1 MLSISLLG
9 APQIK
14 LDGKEISLTRRK
26 SRALIYYLAAHDKPI
41 TRDHLLSIF
50 WIDLDRASAQQ
61 TLRTTLHGLRKALG
75 DSLIVD
81 DDKLSLA
88 TDSQIDVRLFESSI
102 QPRTSNFKL
111 QISNFQLPITN
122 YQSLNLYQGDFLSDF
137 SLPASPAFDDWVAV
151 QREHYRRLAVR
162 GFTALA
168 KQHEAEKNYREAI
181 DALSRALSFDPL
193 QEDLQRDCIRL
204 QYLAGDR
211 AGAIRRYDSLR
222 KLLDKEMGLPPMAET
237 RAVYDSII
245 KDELKIPNPK
255 TPKSQTSKKQTPNS
269 KELSAIRIPKS
280 ATEKSLTTQPPNH
293 PTAIPFT
300 GRAAELQQLQRAEP
314 RRLILIEGE
323 AGIGKTRLVEEFI
336 RESNSL
342 ALIGG
347 ARELESSLPYQPI
360 IEALRTI
367 PATSCGTILSSLS
380 LIWREEIS
388 RIVPEIFSGAV
399 QRSASPADES
409 RLWESVNQL
418 LIALAKQNPIL
429 VFIDDLH
436 WADQST
442 LALIGYLTRQTSA
455 PIRLIAT
462 TRAAASRSALGVLI
476 QSLTRENRLIRIM
489 PARLSSHEV
498 TQVAQRL
505 SPQFTHPL
513 AAWLTRLSEGNP
525 YILAELVREAREQK
539 ILQFNGVLNLDA
551 LSQNLVPQTIYSL
564 IAARLAR
571 LSDSARRVMD
581 AAVAV
586 GREFD
591 FEIVARAAAL
601 SETAALD
608 ALDELRAA
616 TFVRPR
622 ADDSTGRLYIFDH
635 TLSMEVAY
643 REVGE
648 MRHRI
653 LHRRVAESL
662 EAIHGDRIDSFAGLI
677 ASHFVE
683 GNAVDR
689 AAPFALRAAQHA
701 ASLAAWKEAI
711 TFYEQALSVIRDPRK
726 QLEIYL
732 ALGNAQMNGGSVS
745 MSSESFRSALALA
758 QHLNDA
764 AQESAARPL
773 LEQSL
778 LLQGRYA
785 EVIALAQLTDSVES
799 EMYWGIALS
808 LEGADLIGA
817 DEHLQ
822 KAETLLASADR
833 APRSTLA
840 QIRFERGN
848 VAAQQG
854 SLTRAVEIYKNALAT
869 AEESSEAW
877 AQQILALN
885 NIAYH
890 LHLLNDSSA
899 SDYAERGLKLARER
913 GALFQQTYL
922 LSTLGEIAL
931 AQNDLHRAQIFF
943 DEGLLMATQL
953 SIPERIAGLT
963 ANLGLVAAKRGET
976 SVAIHR
982 LSTAL
987 AQADSLHANHLAA
1000 QIRIWLAPLLP
1011 RDEAQMR
1018 LNEARAIAESGGRKR
1033 LLEEIEKLEVGS

>member
-1 MLSISLLG
+1 MPSPIRYTSPVLSISLLG

-14 LDGKEISLTRRK
+14 LNGKEITLTRRK

-88 TDSQIDVRLFESSI
+88 TDSQIDVRVFGQLAISH
-102 QPRTSNFKL
+102 QPSAKL
-111 QISNFQLPITN
+111 NLQSLISNLH
-122 YQSLNLYQGDFLSDF
+122 LYNGDFLESF
-137 SLPASPAFDDWVAV
+137 SLPDSPAFDDWVAV

-222 KLLDKEMGLPPMAET
+222 KLLDKEMGVPPMAET
-237 RAVYDSII
+237 RKLYDSII
-245 KDELKIPNPK
+245 SDDLKINDQRLKIAPHQQ
-255 TPKSQTSKKQTPNS
+255 QTSIFNLQ
-269 KELSAIRIPKS
+269 
-280 ATEKSLTTQPPNH
+280 SL
-293 PTAIPFT
+293 PFT
-300 GRAAELQQLQRAEP
+300 GRTAELQQLQRAEP
-314 RRLILIEGE
+314 RRLILVEGE

-336 RESNSL
+336 RQSKSL
-342 ALIGG
+342 ALIG
-347 ARELESSLPYQPI
+347 ASRELESSLPYQPI
-360 IEALRTI
+360 IEALRTL
-367 PATSCGTILSSLS
+367 PANLYETILSSMF
-380 LIWREEIS
+380 LIWREELS
-388 RIVPEIFSGAV
+388 RLLPERNVGASLALA
-399 QRSASPADES
+399 QTPADES

-418 LIALAKQNPIL
+418 LIALAKQNPIT

-455 PIRLIAT
+455 PIRLIAA
-462 TRAAASRSALGVLI
+462 TRAAAPRSALGVLI
-476 QSLTRENRLIRIM
+476 QSLTRENRIIRIT
-489 PARLSSHEV
+489 PAPLSSDEV

-505 SPQFTHPL
+505 SRQFTHPL

-525 YILAELVREAREQK
+525 YILAELVREARQQNV
-539 ILQFNGVLNLDA
+539 LRYDGVVNLDA
-551 LSQNLVPQTIYSL
+551 LSQNFLPQTIYSL

-616 TFVRPR
+616 TFIRPR

-648 MRHRI
+648 MRHRL

-689 AAPFALRAAQHA
+689 AAPYALRAAQHA
-701 ASLAAWKEAI
+701 TSLAAWKEAI

-745 MSSESFRSALALA
+745 TSSESFRSALALA

-785 EVIALAQLTDSVES
+785 EVIALAQLTDSIES

-822 KAETLLASADR
+822 KAETLLASADH
-833 APRSTLA
+833 APRSTLS

-854 SLTRAVEIYKNALAT
+854 DLTRAVEIYKNALAT
-869 AEESSEAW
+869 AEESDEAW

-890 LHLLNDSSA
+890 LHLLNDSGA
-899 SDYAERGLKLARER
+899 SDYAARGLKLAREH

-931 AQNDLHRAQIFF
+931 AQNDLDRAQKFF

-1011 RDEAQMR
+1011 RDEAKLR

-1033 LLEEIEKLEVGS
+1033 LLEEIEKLENPKSHTTF

>member
-14 LDGKEISLTRRK
+14 LNGKEITLTRRK

-61 TLRTTLHGLRKALG
+61 TLRTTLHGLRKSLG
-75 DSLIVD
+75 DSLVVD

-88 TDSQIDVRLFESSI
+88 TDSQIDTRLFEQLAIRYPPSANPQS
-102 QPRTSNFKL
+102 L
-111 QISNFQLPITN
+111 ISNLH
-122 YQSLNLYQGDFLSDF
+122 LYNGDFLSDF
-137 SLPASPAFDDWVAV
+137 SLPDSPAFDDWVAV

-168 KQHEAEKNYREAI
+168 KQHEAQKNYREAI
-181 DALSRALSFDPL
+181 DALSHALSFDPL

-211 AGAIRRYDSLR
+211 AGAIRRYDTLR
-222 KLLDKEMGLPPMAET
+222 KLLDKEMGVPPMAET
-237 RAVYDSII
+237 RRLYDSII
-245 KDELKIPNPK
+245 SDDLKINDQRLKIAPH
-255 TPKSQTSKKQTPNS
+255 QQQTPIFN
-269 KELSAIRIPKS
+269 LQ
-280 ATEKSLTTQPPNH
+280 SL
-293 PTAIPFT
+293 PFT
-300 GRAAELQQLQRAEP
+300 GRAAELQQLQDAEP
-314 RRLILIEGE
+314 RRLILVEGE

-336 RESNSL
+336 RQSKSL

-360 IEALRTI
+360 IEALRTL
-367 PATSCGTILSSLS
+367 PANLYETILSSMF

-388 RIVPEIFSGAV
+388 RIVPEIFPGSP
-399 QRSASPADES
+399 QRGVTPADES

-418 LIALAKQNPIL
+418 LIALAKQNPITL
-429 VFIDDLH
+429 FIDDLH

-455 PIRLIAT
+455 PIRLIAA
-462 TRAAASRSALGVLI
+462 TRAAAPRSALGVLI

-489 PARLSSHEV
+489 PARLSSDEV

-505 SPQFTHPL
+505 SRQFTHPL
-513 AAWLTRLSEGNP
+513 AAWLARLSEGNP
-525 YILAELVREAREQK
+525 YILAELVREAREQNV
-539 ILQFNGVLNLDA
+539 LRYDGVVNLDA
-551 LSQNLVPQTIYSL
+551 LSRNFLPQTIYSL

-616 TFVRPR
+616 TFIRPR

-689 AAPFALRAAQHA
+689 AAPYALRAAQHA
-701 ASLAAWKEAI
+701 TSLAAWKEAI

-745 MSSESFRSALALA
+745 TSSESFRSALALA

-785 EVIALAQLTDSVES
+785 EVIALAQLTDSIES

-822 KAETLLASADR
+822 KAETLLASADH

-854 SLTRAVEIYKNALAT
+854 DLTRAVEIYKNALAT

-890 LHLLNDSSA
+890 LHLLNDSGA
-899 SDYAERGLKLARER
+899 SNYAERGLKLARER

-931 AQNDLHRAQIFF
+931 AQNDLDRAQKFF

-987 AQADSLHANHLAA
+987 AQADSLHTHHLAA
-1000 QIRIWLAPLLP
+1000 QIRIWLVPLLP
-1011 RDEAQMR
+1011 RDEAKMR
-1018 LNEARAIAESGGRKR
+1018 LNEAKAIAESGGRKR
-1033 LLEEIEKLEVGS
+1033 LLEEIEALEKTTKN

>member
-14 LDGKEISLTRRK
+14 LNGKEITLTRRK

-61 TLRTTLHGLRKALG
+61 TLRTTLHGLRKAFG

-88 TDSQIDVRLFESSI
+88 ADSQIDTRTFE
-102 QPRTSNFKL
+102 
-111 QISNFQLPITN
+111 QLAVSHQQSANP
-122 YQSLNLYQGDFLSDF
+122 QSLIPALQLYQGDFLESF
-137 SLPASPAFDDWVAV
+137 SLPDSPAFDDWVAV

-181 DALSRALSFDPL
+181 DALSRALAFDPL

-211 AGAIRRYDSLR
+211 AGAIRRYDHFR
-222 KLLDKEMGLPPMAET
+222 KLLDEEMGVPPMAET
-237 RAVYDSII
+237 RKLYDSII
-245 KDELKIPNPK
+245 RDETEIGDWSL
-255 TPKSQTSKKQTPNS
+255 
-269 KELSAIRIPKS
+269 EIRSHQIQSPI
-280 ATEKSLTTQPPNH
+280 TNLQSL
-293 PTAIPFT
+293 PFT
-300 GRAAELQQLQRAEP
+300 GRAAELQQLQHAEP

-336 RESNSL
+336 RGCNAL
-342 ALIGG
+342 ALVGG

-360 IEALRTI
+360 IEALRTL
-367 PATSCGTILSSLS
+367 PATSCDTLSPSVP

-388 RIVPEIFSGAV
+388 RIVPEIFPGAI
-399 QRSASPADES
+399 QRGVTPADES

-418 LIALAKQNPIL
+418 LIALAKQSPIIL
-429 VFIDDLH
+429 FIDDLH

-442 LALIGYLTRQTSA
+442 LALLGYLTRQTSA
-455 PIRLIAT
+455 PIRLIAA

-476 QSLTRENRLIRIM
+476 QSLTRENRITRIA
-489 PARLSSHEV
+489 PAHLSSDDIVYIARH
-498 TQVAQRL
+498 L

-513 AAWLTRLSEGNP
+513 ADWLTRLSEGNP

-539 ILQFNGVLNLDA
+539 ILQPDGVVNLDA
-551 LSQNLVPQTIYSL
+551 LTQNLVPQSIYDL

-571 LSDSARRVMD
+571 LSDPARRVMD

-648 MRHRI
+648 MRHRL

-662 EAIHGDRIDSFAGLI
+662 EAIRGDRIDSFAGLI
-677 ASHFVE
+677 ASHFTE
-683 GNAVDR
+683 GDAPDR
-689 AAPFALRAAQHA
+689 AALYALRAAQHA

-711 TFYEQALSVIRDPRK
+711 TFYEQALSAIYDSRQRA
-726 QLEIYL
+726 EIYL
-732 ALGNAQMNGGSVS
+732 GLGNAQFTSGSAAQAA
-745 MSSESFRSALALA
+745 ESFRAALTLA
-758 QHLNDA
+758 QSLNDA
-764 AQESAARPL
+764 ARESAARQML
-773 LEQSL
+773 GQAL
-778 LLQGRYA
+778 LLQGRFA
-785 EVIALAQLTDSVES
+785 EAIALAQSSVSVES
-799 EMYWGIALS
+799 EMLWGIALS

-822 KAETLLASADR
+822 KAEALWTDR

-840 QIRFERGN
+840 QIRFERGS

-854 SLTRAVEIYKNALAT
+854 DLTRAVELYRHALAT
-869 AEESSEAW
+869 AEESDEAW

-890 LHLLNDSSA
+890 LHLLNDSNA
-899 SDYAERGLKLARER
+899 SDYAARGLKLARER

-922 LSTLGEIAL
+922 LSTSGEIAL
-931 AQNDLHRAQIFF
+931 AQNDLDRAQKFF
-943 DEGLLMATQL
+943 DEGLLMAEQF

-987 AQADSLHANHLAA
+987 AQADSLHTRHLAA
-1000 QIRIWLAPLLP
+1000 QIRLWLAPLLP
-1011 RDEAQMR
+1011 RDEARLR

-1033 LLEEIEKLEVGS
+1033 LLEQIEALEQTTKGRPLRSP

>member
-1 MLSISLLG
+1 
-9 APQIK
+9 
-14 LDGKEISLTRRK
+14 TR
-26 SRALIYYLAAHDKPI
+26 A
-41 TRDHLLSIF
+41 HLLSIF

-88 TDSQIDVRLFESSI
+88 TDSQIDVRALEANYQLLITNPQS
-102 QPRTSNFKL
+102 L
-111 QISNFQLPITN
+111 ISN
-122 YQSLNLYQGDFLSDF
+122 LYLYTGDFLESF
-137 SLPASPAFDDWVAV
+137 SLPDSPAFDDWVTV

-181 DALSRALSFDPL
+181 DALSRALAFDPL

-211 AGAIRRYDSLR
+211 AGAIRRYDSFR
-222 KLLDKEMGLPPMAET
+222 KLLDEEMGVPPMAET
-237 RAVYDSII
+237 RKLYDSII
-245 KDELKIPNPK
+245 KDDSEIPNPK
-255 TPKSQTSKKQTPNS
+255 NPKSQTSKKQTPNS

-280 ATEKSLTTQPPNH
+280 AIEKSLTTQLPNHLTTQPPNR
-293 PTAIPFT
+293 PTTQPSNNPTTLPFT
-300 GRAAELQQLQRAEP
+300 GRAAELQQLQEAEP

-336 RESNSL
+336 RGSNSL

-360 IEALRTI
+360 IEALRTL
-367 PATSCGTILSSLS
+367 PATSCDTLSSS
-380 LIWREEIS
+380 IPLIWREEIS
-388 RIVPEIFSGAV
+388 RIVPEIFPGAP
-399 QRSASPADES
+399 QRGVTPADES

-429 VFIDDLH
+429 LFIDDLH

-455 PIRLIAT
+455 PIRLIAA

-489 PARLSSHEV
+489 PARLLSDEV
-498 TQVAQRL
+498 RQVAQRL
-505 SPQFTHPL
+505 SPKFTHPL

-525 YILAELVREAREQK
+525 YILAELVREARQQK

-551 LSQNLVPQTIYSL
+551 LSRNLVPQTIYSL

-571 LSDSARRVMD
+571 LSDSARRVLD

-648 MRHRI
+648 MRHRL

-677 ASHFVE
+677 ASHFIE
-683 GNAVDR
+683 GNAPDR
-689 AAPFALRAAQHA
+689 AAPYCLRAAQHA

-711 TFYEQALSVIRDPRK
+711 TFYECALQTITDKRK
-726 QLEIYL
+726 QIEIYL
-732 ALGNAQMNGGSVS
+732 ALGNAQFTGGSAAQA
-745 MSSESFRSALALA
+745 SESFRVALTSAQSLE
-758 QHLNDA
+758 DA
-764 AQESAARPL
+764 ARASAARQML
-773 LEQSL
+773 GQAL

-785 EVIALAQLTDSVES
+785 EAIALAQPSDSVES
-799 EMYWGIALS
+799 EMLWGIALS

-822 KAETLLASADR
+822 KAEALHASADR

-840 QIRFERGN
+840 QIRFERGS

-854 SLTRAVEIYKNALAT
+854 DLTRAVEIYKNALAT
-869 AEESSEAW
+869 AEESDEAW

-899 SDYAERGLKLARER
+899 SDYAARGLKLARER

-922 LSTLGEIAL
+922 LSTSGEIAL
-931 AQNDLHRAQIFF
+931 AQNDLDRAQKFF
-943 DEGLLMATQL
+943 DEGLLMAEQF

-987 AQADSLHANHLAA
+987 ARADSLHTHHLAA
-1000 QIRIWLAPLLP
+1000 QIRLWLVPLLP
-1011 RDEAQMR
+1011 RDEARLR
-1018 LNEARAIAESGGRKR
+1018 LNEAKAIAESGGRKK
-1033 LLEEIEKLEVGS
+1033 LLEEIEELENPKSQ

>member
-1 MLSISLLG
+1 MSVLFIQLLG
-9 APQIK
+9 AAQIK
-14 LDGKEISLTRRK
+14 LNGKEITLTRRK
-26 SRALIYYLAAHDKPI
+26 SRALVYYLAAHDKPI

-61 TLRTTLHGLRKALG
+61 TLRTTLHGLRKSLG

-88 TDSQIDVRLFESSI
+88 NDSQIDVRILES
-102 QPRTSNFKL
+102 NY
-111 QISNFQLPITN
+111 QLPITN
-122 YQSLNLYQGDFLSDF
+122 LQPSILNLYQGDFLESF
-137 SLPASPAFDDWVAV
+137 SLPDSPAFDDWVAV

-168 KQHEAEKNYREAI
+168 KQHEVEKNYREAI
-181 DALSRALSFDPL
+181 DALSRALAFDPL

-204 QYLAGDR
+204 QYVAGDR
-211 AGAIRRYDSLR
+211 AGAIRRYDTLR
-222 KLLDKEMGLPPMAET
+222 KLLDEEMGVPPMAET
-237 RAVYDSII
+237 RKLYDSII
-245 KDELKIPNPK
+245 SDDLKINDQRLKIAPYQQ
-255 TPKSQTSKKQTPNS
+255 QTSIFNLQ
-269 KELSAIRIPKS
+269 
-280 ATEKSLTTQPPNH
+280 SL
-293 PTAIPFT
+293 PFT

-336 RESNSL
+336 RGSNAL
-342 ALIGG
+342 ALVGG

-360 IEALRTI
+360 IEALRTL
-367 PATSCGTILSSLS
+367 PATSCDTLSPSVP

-388 RIVPEIFSGAV
+388 RIVPEIFPGAI
-399 QRSASPADES
+399 QRGVTPADES

-418 LIALAKQNPIL
+418 LIALAKQSPIIL
-429 VFIDDLH
+429 FIDDLH

-442 LALIGYLTRQTSA
+442 LALLGYLTRQTSA
-455 PIRLIAT
+455 PIRLIAA
-462 TRAAASRSALGVLI
+462 TRAAAPRSALGVLI
-476 QSLTRENRLIRIM
+476 QSLTRENRITRLT
-489 PARLSSHEV
+489 PPRLSTEDIQSIAHH
-498 TQVAQRL
+498 L
-505 SPQFTHPL
+505 SPQFAYPF
-513 AAWLTRLSEGNP
+513 AEWLTRLSEGNP
-525 YILAELVREAREQK
+525 YVLAELVREAREQK
-539 ILQFNGVLNLDA
+539 ILQHDGVVNLDA
-551 LSQNLVPQTIYSL
+551 LTQNLVPQSIYDL

-571 LSDSARRVMD
+571 LSDPARRVMD

-648 MRHRI
+648 MRHRL

-662 EAIHGDRIDSFAGLI
+662 EAIHRDRIDSFAGLI
-677 ASHFVE
+677 ASHFTE
-683 GNAVDR
+683 GDAPDR
-689 AAPFALRAAQHA
+689 AALYALRAAQHA

-711 TFYEQALSVIRDPRK
+711 TFYEQALSAIRDSRK
-726 QLEIYL
+726 RAEIYL
-732 ALGNAQMNGGSVS
+732 GLGNAQFTSGNAAQA
-745 MSSESFRSALALA
+745 SESFRAALTSA
-758 QHLNDA
+758 QSLNDA
-764 AQESAARPL
+764 ARESAARQML
-773 LEQSL
+773 GQAL
-778 LLQGRYA
+778 LLQGRFA
-785 EVIALAQLTDSVES
+785 EAIALAQSSVSVES
-799 EMYWGIALS
+799 EMLWGIALS

-822 KAETLLASADR
+822 KAESLWTDR

-840 QIRFERGN
+840 QIRFERGS

-854 SLTRAVEIYKNALAT
+854 DLTRAVELYRHSLAT
-869 AEESSEAW
+869 AEESNEAW

-922 LSTLGEIAL
+922 LSTSGEIAL
-931 AQNDLHRAQIFF
+931 AQNDLERAQKLF
-943 DEGLLMATQL
+943 DEGLLMAEQF
-953 SIPERIAGLT
+953 SIPERIAGFT
-963 ANLGLVAAKRGET
+963 ANIGLVAAKRGET

-987 AQADSLHANHLAA
+987 AQADSLHTHHLAA
-1000 QIRIWLAPLLP
+1000 QIRLWLAPLLP
-1011 RDEAQMR
+1011 RDEATMR

-1033 LLEEIEKLEVGS
+1033 LLEQIEALEQTTSTSPPNPLS

>member
-1 MLSISLLG
+1 MTVHS
-9 APQIK
+9 
-14 LDGKEISLTRRK
+14 
-26 SRALIYYLAAHDKPI
+26 
-41 TRDHLLSIF
+41 
-50 WIDLDRASAQQ
+50 
-61 TLRTTLHGLRKALG
+61 
-75 DSLIVD
+75 SLI
-81 DDKLSLA
+81 
-88 TDSQIDVRLFESSI
+88 
-102 QPRTSNFKL
+102 
-111 QISNFQLPITN
+111 
-122 YQSLNLYQGDFLSDF
+122 
-137 SLPASPAFDDWVAV
+137 
-151 QREHYRRLAVR
+151 
-162 GFTALA
+162 TAL
-168 KQHEAEKNYREAI
+168 
-181 DALSRALSFDPL
+181 
-193 QEDLQRDCIRL
+193 
-204 QYLAGDR
+204 
-211 AGAIRRYDSLR
+211 
-222 KLLDKEMGLPPMAET
+222 
-237 RAVYDSII
+237 
-245 KDELKIPNPK
+245 
-255 TPKSQTSKKQTPNS
+255 
-269 KELSAIRIPKS
+269 
-280 ATEKSLTTQPPNH
+280 
-293 PTAIPFT
+293 PFT

-336 RESNSL
+336 RESKSL

-360 IEALRTI
+360 IEALRTL
-367 PATSCGTILSSLS
+367 PATSCDTLSSSIS

-388 RIVPEIFSGAV
+388 RIVPEIFPGATP
-399 QRSASPADES
+399 RGITPADEP

-418 LIALAKQNPIL
+418 LIALAKTQP
-429 VFIDDLH
+429 VTFFIDDLH

-455 PIRLIAT
+455 PIRLVAA
-462 TRAAASRSALGVLI
+462 TRAAAPRSALGVLI
-476 QSLTRENRLIRIM
+476 QSLTRENRLTRIT
-489 PARLSSHEV
+489 PARLSSDDV
-498 TQVAQRL
+498 VNVARHL
-505 SPQFTHPL
+505 SPQFAHPL
-513 AAWLTRLSEGNP
+513 ADWLTRLSEGNP
-525 YILAELVREAREQK
+525 YILAELAREAREQK
-539 ILQFNGVLNLDA
+539 ILQRDGVVNLDA

-571 LSDSARRVMD
+571 LSDPARRVID

-616 TFVRPR
+616 TFIRPR
-622 ADDSTGRLYIFDH
+622 ADDLTGRLYIFDH

-648 MRHRI
+648 MRHRL

-677 ASHFVE
+677 ASHFTE
-683 GNAVDR
+683 GNAPDR
-689 AAPFALRAAQHA
+689 AALYALRAAQHA

-711 TFYEQALSVIRDPRK
+711 TFYEQALQAIHDTRK
-726 QLEIYL
+726 RAEIYL
-732 ALGNAQMNGGSVS
+732 GLGNAQFTSGSAAQA
-745 MSSESFRSALALA
+745 SESFRAALTAA
-758 QHLNDA
+758 QSLNDA
-764 AQESAARPL
+764 AHESAARQML
-773 LEQSL
+773 GQAL

-785 EVIALAQLTDSVES
+785 EAIALAQPSDSVES
-799 EMYWGIALS
+799 EMLWGIALS

-817 DEHLQ
+817 DDHLQ
-822 KAETLLASADR
+822 KAETLWTDR

-840 QIRFERGN
+840 QIRFERGS

-854 SLTRAVEIYKNALAT
+854 DLSRAVELYRHALAT
-869 AEESSEAW
+869 AEESDEAW

-890 LHLLNDSSA
+890 LHLLSDEETRFLGENGFLQQTDSA

-922 LSTLGEIAL
+922 LSTSGEIAL
-931 AQNDLHRAQIFF
+931 AQNDLDRAQKFF
-943 DEGLLMATQL
+943 DEGLLMAEQF

-987 AQADSLHANHLAA
+987 AQADSLHTNHLAA
-1000 QIRIWLAPLLP
+1000 QIRIWLVPLLP
-1011 RDEAQMR
+1011 RDEGRMR
-1018 LNEARAIAESGGRKR
+1018 LNEARAIAEGGGRKK
-1033 LLEEIEKLEVGS
+1033 LLEEIEALEKNFRQ